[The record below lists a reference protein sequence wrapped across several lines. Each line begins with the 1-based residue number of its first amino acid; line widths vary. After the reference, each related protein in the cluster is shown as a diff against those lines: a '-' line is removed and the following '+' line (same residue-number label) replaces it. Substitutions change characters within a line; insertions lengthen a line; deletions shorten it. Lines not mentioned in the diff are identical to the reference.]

1 MEYIRKLITKIFEI
15 FLPFADKMAYLRY
28 FNNPLL
34 NKPLSNIET
43 YKKLL
48 KEAENNTYSIA
59 DIDLIESAGYAI
71 DKKWLNSL
79 AYKTQVV
86 IKKSELNYAHGRVLY
101 TALRDYIMTLGENNN
116 SINIIETGTARGF
129 SALCMAK
136 ALSDAKFEGSIF
148 TIDVLPHD
156 KKMFWNCAADHIEGK
171 QSRYELIAEWKSLIE
186 KYIVFIQGSTKHI
199 LPKIYL
205 KRINFA
211 FLDGVHTYENVL
223 FEFNVINKSQKKGD
237 VIVFDDYNKK
247 DFPGVFKAINLIA
260 EKMNYEIKVIQNQ
273 STFRNYVIATKNV

>member
-101 TALRDYIMTLGENNN
+101 TALRDYIMTLGK
-116 SINIIETGTARGF
+116 II
-129 SALCMAK
+129 
-136 ALSDAKFEGSIF
+136 
-148 TIDVLPHD
+148 
-156 KKMFWNCAADHIEGK
+156 
-171 QSRYELIAEWKSLIE
+171 
-186 KYIVFIQGSTKHI
+186 IQ
-199 LPKIYL
+199 
-205 KRINFA
+205 
-211 FLDGVHTYENVL
+211 
-223 FEFNVINKSQKKGD
+223 
-237 VIVFDDYNKK
+237 
-247 DFPGVFKAINLIA
+247 
-260 EKMNYEIKVIQNQ
+260 
-273 STFRNYVIATKNV
+273 